1 LPGSLE
7 AVVEKALAKDPAER
21 YKSAG
26 ELMSAFAHALTK
38 DVITKLDEGSAKKE
52 MSFASQL
59 TERIDEASLPGETQI
74 PTIAMSEKTMAEIG
88 VNAKIPKESAVKH
101 KTKKPAQKEK
111 QYQKPTPHI
120 SKEIEKPTQPSFI
133 HQLKSKPLLLV
144 LIGLIVVAILAFAL
158 KGTSGGLSCSSVE
171 ECVDRMG
178 QLQAQGDLDG
188 ALAAMDKAT
197 SMVPRE
203 RHTDYAWIWCERAI
217 LLEQLDKINQSDESR
232 EICAAW
238 GRGE

>member
-1 LPGSLE
+1 
-7 AVVEKALAKDPAER
+7 
-21 YKSAG
+21 
-26 ELMSAFAHALTK
+26 
-38 DVITKLDEGSAKKE
+38 
-52 MSFASQL
+52 
-59 TERIDEASLPGETQI
+59 
-74 PTIAMSEKTMAEIG
+74 MSEKTMAEIG
-88 VNAKIPKESAVKH
+88 VNAKIHKESAVKH

-120 SKEIEKPTQPSFI
+120 SKEIEKPTQSSFI

-178 QLQAQGDLDG
+178 QLQAHGDLDG
-188 ALAAMDKAT
+188 VLAAMDKAT

-203 RHTDYAWIWCERAI
+203 RHTDFAWIWCERAI
-217 LLEQLDKINQSDESR
+217 VLEQLGKINQSDESR